1 MKKVLSVLLAA
12 AMVMGMSV
20 TSFAADDYKTFGA
33 GSGKNNADVSK
44 IVWNH
49 VIVVNEDGVVKDTYK
64 PSEEILDIEDGDV
77 FYFPVSTS
85 DKAAKDGKTATEG
98 KGFMIKEA
106 DSDWKIKLKGDEYVK
121 SATFK
126 HLKTDDGKA
135 SVSIGEKLYGELD
148 TI

>member
-20 TSFAADDYKTFGA
+20 TSFAADDYKTFGE

-49 VIVVNEDGVVKDTYK
+49 VIVVNEDGVVKDIYN
-64 PSEEILDIEDGDV
+64 PSEEILDIEAGDV

-85 DKAAKDGKTATEG
+85 DAAAKDGVTAT
-98 KGFMIKEA
+98 
-106 DSDWKIKLKGDEYVK
+106 LKK
-121 SATFK
+121 S
-126 HLKTDDGKA
+126 L
-135 SVSIGEKLYGELD
+135 L
-148 TI
+148 